1 MKLVY
6 ADLFP
11 PFELEKERV
20 NAIVIE
26 DGSLFYRLSAE
37 LAEQCGGSDG
47 NFVLS
52 ENSELLS
59 ISKHSEL
66 MSSFLPFEIND
77 KKLLTKLYSKLEL
90 ISEVELFDHTN
101 KFRTAAA
108 EYLSELCDVVN
119 CNIVYNTQPDLKSLF
134 KAFNISFSDD
144 CASLAEKVMEYMLNV
159 LCLCGEKM
167 FITVGLSSYMNAE
180 EAKLFYQ
187 TVTGHKITLLMIENR
202 LSESLSMVNR
212 ITIDEDYCVF

>member
-20 NAIVIE
+20 NAIVVE

-66 MSSFLPFEIND
+66 MNSFLPFEIND

-119 CNIVYNTQPDLKSLF
+119 CNIGYNTQSDLKSLF
-134 KAFNISFSDD
+134 KAFNVSFSDD

-187 TVTGHKITLLMIENR
+187 TVTSHKVTLLMIENR

>member
-20 NAIVIE
+20 NAIVVE

-66 MSSFLPFEIND
+66 MNSFLPFEIND

-119 CNIVYNTQPDLKSLF
+119 CNIGYNTQSDLKSLF
-134 KAFNISFSDD
+134 KAFKVSFSDD

-187 TVTGHKITLLMIENR
+187 TVTSHKVTLLMIENR